1 MNVTES
7 TKLPIRNRSLRGGYA
22 VVALSLLA
30 TMLVSSGMSQDD
42 ADKAAN
48 DPTTKPVAT
57 KEQPVITQAELHELT
72 DELIMLAIDDE
83 LRRSEAVDGHRI
95 DVDVDDGIVTLS
107 GHVSHL
113 LAKEVA
119 VGLAERVR
127 GVVAVLDEM
136 EVNTDRRE
144 NAALKKDVVDAL
156 SADPATHRM
165 AVNVVAEDNIVTLS
179 GTVPSNGEKTLAG
192 EVAMR
197 VKGVIE
203 LKNELEVEP
212 KKNLT
217 DKELQAEIS
226 ELYKYAALLD
236 DVHLEVQV
244 KDGVAVL
251 NGRVA
256 SSFQKSYA
264 DLLAYRAGAKKV
276 DSRGINV
283 NWRHTNP
290 LLRAKRY
297 EQVTDEDIRDA
308 IQRAFKHDPRLLSF
322 DLQVDVQHG
331 VVTLTGDVGHLTAQL
346 AAEQDARHT
355 IGVQRVKNNLRVRW
369 PDKAPSDEQ
378 IADFTRAAMARD
390 PYVERHNLNIECENA
405 HVSLYGLVD
414 TQFEKYHAEWIA
426 SRQKGVVHVNDY
438 LSVRT
443 KWKPKSDAT
452 IEAELKD
459 KLTYTFV
466 DPNNQVT
473 ATVENGVAILRGTV
487 DTWYMWQTAL
497 DQAIAAGAREP
508 HILIEVRYGLPSGPH
523 YYGPHDYVPR

>member
-1 MNVTES
+1 MNVTQPNKVS
-7 TKLPIRNRSLRGGYA
+7 SHNNHCLRVGA
-22 VVALSLLA
+22 TVAALCVLA
-30 TMLVSSGMSQDD
+30 TLLVSSGVSQDGSG
-42 ADKAAN
+42 KAAN
-48 DPTTKPVAT
+48 AQSAKPAPTKA
-57 KEQPVITQAELHELT
+57 QPAITAAELHELN
-72 DELIMLAIDDE
+72 DELVMLAIDDE

-107 GHVSHL
+107 GQVPHL

-119 VGLAERVR
+119 VGLAERIR

-136 EVNTDRRE
+136 EVNADRRDD
-144 NAALKKDVVDAL
+144 AALKKDVVDAL
-156 SADPATHRM
+156 RADPATHRL
-165 AVNVVAEDNIVTLS
+165 AVNVVAKDNVVTLG

-197 VKGVIE
+197 VRGVIE
-203 LKNELEVEP
+203 LKNELAVEP
-212 KKNLT
+212 KKKLT
-217 DKELQAEIS
+217 DQELQREIA
-226 ELYKYAALLD
+226 ELYKYAAMLD
-236 DVHLEVQV
+236 DVSVDVQV

-256 SSFQKSYA
+256 SSYQKSYA
-264 DLLAYRAGAKKV
+264 DLLAYRAGAKEV

-290 LLRAKRY
+290 LLRAQRY
-297 EQVTDEDIRDA
+297 EQATDDVVRDA

-322 DLQVDVQHG
+322 DPHVSVQHG

-346 AAEQDARHT
+346 AAEQDAHHT
-355 IGVQRVKNNLRVRW
+355 IGVRRVKNNLRVRW
-369 PDKAPSDEQ
+369 PDKSPSDVE
-378 IADFTRAAMARD
+378 IADFTRAAMTRD

-438 LSVRT
+438 LSVRA
-443 KWKPKSDAT
+443 KWKPKSDAA
-452 IEAELKD
+452 IEADLKD

-466 DPNNQVT
+466 EPNNRVT

-497 DQAIAAGAREP
+497 DLAIAAGAGSRT
-508 HILIEVRYGLPSGPH
+508 I
-523 YYGPHDYVPR
+523 

>member
-1 MNVTES
+1 M
-7 TKLPIRNRSLRGGYA
+7 
-22 VVALSLLA
+22 
-30 TMLVSSGMSQDD
+30 
-42 ADKAAN
+42 
-48 DPTTKPVAT
+48 
-57 KEQPVITQAELHELT
+57 
-72 DELIMLAIDDE
+72 
-83 LRRSEAVDGHRI
+83 
-95 DVDVDDGIVTLS
+95 
-107 GHVSHL
+107 
-113 LAKEVA
+113 
-119 VGLAERVR
+119 
-127 GVVAVLDEM
+127 
-136 EVNTDRRE
+136 
-144 NAALKKDVVDAL
+144 
-156 SADPATHRM
+156 
-165 AVNVVAEDNIVTLS
+165 
-179 GTVPSNGEKTLAG
+179 PSNGEKLLAG
-192 EVAMR
+192 EVAMS

-203 LKNELEVEP
+203 LKNELEVEA

-217 DKELQAEIS
+217 DQELQAEIS

-236 DVHLEVQV
+236 DVNLEVQV

-264 DLLAYRAGAKKV
+264 DLLAYRAGANEV

-290 LLRAKRY
+290 LLRSKRY

-308 IQRAFKHDPRLLSF
+308 LQRAFKHDPRLLSF
-322 DLQVDVQHG
+322 DPQVDVRHG

-346 AAEQDARHT
+346 AAEQDASHT
-355 IGVQRVKNNLRVRW
+355 IGVQRVKNNLRIRW
-369 PDKAPSDEQ
+369 PDEAPSDKQ

-390 PYVERHNLNIECENA
+390 PYVERQNLNIECENA

-414 TQFEKYHAEWIA
+414 SQFEKYHAEWIA

-443 KWKPKSDAT
+443 KWKPKSDAA
-452 IEAELKD
+452 IEADLKD
-459 KLTYTFV
+459 KLTYAFV

-473 ATVENGVAILRGTV
+473 ATVDNGVAILRGTV

-508 HILIEVRYGLPSGPH
+508 HNLIEVRYGLPSGPH

>member
-1 MNVTES
+1 MKATEMKKVS
-7 TKLPIRNRSLRGGYA
+7 RRGRSLRSSYA
-22 VVALSLLA
+22 VAHILLA
-30 TMLVSSGMSQDD
+30 TMLVSRGLSQDGAD
-42 ADKAAN
+42 AAAN
-48 DPTTKPVAT
+48 PASAKPAAT
-57 KEQPVITQAELHELT
+57 KEQPVITPAELDELT

-95 DVDVDDGIVTLS
+95 DVDVDKGIVTLS
-107 GHVSHL
+107 GQVSNL
-113 LAKEVA
+113 LAKEIA
-119 VGLAERVR
+119 VGLAERIR

-144 NAALKKDVVDAL
+144 DAAMEKDVIDAL
-156 SADPATHRM
+156 SADPATHRL
-165 AVNVVAEDNIVTLS
+165 VVKVVAKDNAITLS

-192 EVAMR
+192 EVAMS

-203 LKNELEVEP
+203 LVNELGVES
-212 KKNLT
+212 KHNFT
-217 DKELQAEIS
+217 DQELQTEIT
-226 ELYKYAALLD
+226 ELFKYAALLD
-236 DVHLEVQV
+236 DVQLEVDV

-256 SSFQKSYA
+256 SSFQKSHA
-264 DLLAYRAGAKKV
+264 DYLAYRAGAKDV
-276 DSRGINV
+276 DSRGVNV
-283 NWRHTNP
+283 NWRHTDP
-290 LLRAKRY
+290 LLRSKRY
-297 EQVTDEDIRDA
+297 EQVTDEGIRDA
-308 IQRAFKHDPRLLSF
+308 VQRAFKHDPRILSF
-322 DLQVDVQHG
+322 DPQVDVEHG
-331 VVTLTGDVGHLTAQL
+331 VVTLTGDVGHVTAQR

-355 IGVQRVKNNLRVRW
+355 IGVRRVKNNLTVRW
-369 PDKAPSDEQ
+369 PDETPSDEQ

-390 PYVERHNLNIECENA
+390 PYVERHNLMIECENA

-438 LSVRT
+438 LSVRK
-443 KWKPKSDAT
+443 KWKPKSDAA
-452 IEAELKD
+452 IAADLKD

-466 DPNNQVT
+466 DPDSQVT

-487 DTWYMWQTAL
+487 DNWYMWQTAL

-508 HILIEVRYGLPSGPH
+508 HNLIEVRYGIPSGPH